1 MTRRVVNTIS
11 AVLAGILVLTL
22 AGLVIGRMM
31 FAEPGVPEIRSVR
44 AALEADRIL
53 FVFAHPDD
61 EILVTELISRAVAEG
76 IEVTTLTATRGEAG
90 TQYPPVVD
98 QAWLGVVREAEL
110 RRHGFALGVTRQI
123 VLGLPDGGVPDTPD
137 AELADMVRNVVEEIQ
152 PDVIVSFHPDSAIS
166 LHPDHMA
173 MGRAAENA
181 AGDTP
186 LLFVLGPRPGF
197 RRFGGEAQRQVAD
210 LQPEPFFA
218 IDADPHL
225 KLRAWNI
232 HQSQTRYIQGTTG
245 LPAWLLYSLWRQEYY
260 AWAEEAVTHRE

>member
-11 AVLAGILVLTL
+11 AVLAALLVLTL
-22 AGLVIGRMM
+22 AALVIGRML

-44 AALEADRIL
+44 STLEADRIL

-61 EILVTELISRAVAEG
+61 EILVTELIARAVEDG

-110 RRHGFALGVTRQI
+110 RRHGFALGITRQI

-137 AELADMVRNVVEEIQ
+137 AELADMVRAVIEDIQ

-181 AGDTP
+181 AGDAP

-197 RRFGGEAQRQVAD
+197 RRFGGENQQRVAD
-210 LQPEPFFA
+210 LQPEPDFA
-218 IDADPHL
+218 IDADPSL

-232 HQSQTRYIQGTTG
+232 HQSQTRYILGTAG

-260 AWAEEAVTHRE
+260 AWAEEAQ

>member
-1 MTRRVVNTIS
+1 MTRLVINTLS
-11 AVLAGILVLTL
+11 VVLALCLTL
-22 AGLVIGRMM
+22 ALAALVIGRML

-44 AALEADRIL
+44 DALEAERIL

-61 EILVTELISRAVAEG
+61 EILVTEMIARAVEEG

-98 QAWLGVVREAEL
+98 QAWLGVVREGEL
-110 RRHGFALGVTRQI
+110 RRHGYALGVQRQI

-137 AELADMVRNVVEEIQ
+137 AELAGLVRAVIEDVR
-152 PDVIVSFHPDSAIS
+152 PDVVVGFHPASGIS
-166 LHPDHMA
+166 MHPDHRA
-173 MGRAAENA
+173 MGRAAEIA

-197 RRFGGEAQRQVAD
+197 RRFGGESQRRVVD
-210 LQPEPFFA
+210 LQPEPDFA
-218 IDADPHL
+218 IDADPRL

-232 HQSQTRYIQGTTG
+232 HQSQTRYIQGTTE

-260 AWAEEAVTHRE
+260 AWADQDR

>member
-1 MTRRVVNTIS
+1 VTRLVVNTIS
-11 AVLAGILVLTL
+11 AVLAALLVLTL
-22 AGLVIGRMM
+22 AALVAGRMM

-44 AALEADRIL
+44 SALEADRLL

-61 EILVTELISRAVAEG
+61 EILVTEMISRAVAEG
-76 IEVTTLTATRGEAG
+76 IEVTTVTATRGEAG

-137 AELADMVRNVVEEIQ
+137 AELADMVRAVIDDVR
-152 PDVIVSFHPDSAIS
+152 PDVIVGFHPASGIS
-166 LHPDHMA
+166 MHPDHRA
-173 MGRAAENA
+173 MGRAAELA
-181 AGDTP
+181 AGDIP
-186 LLFVLGPRPGF
+186 LLYVLGPRPGF
-197 RRFGGEAQRQVAD
+197 RHFGGEAQRQVAG
-210 LQPEPFFA
+210 LQPEPSFA
-218 IDADPHL
+218 IDADPRL

-260 AWAEEAVTHRE
+260 AWSEEAAAPRE

>member
-1 MTRRVVNTIS
+1 VTRLILNTVS
-11 AVLAGILVLTL
+11 VVLAALLVLTL

-61 EILVTELISRAVAEG
+61 EILVTELIARAVDEG
-76 IEVTTLTATRGEAG
+76 IEVTTLTATRGEGG
-90 TQYPPVVD
+90 TQYPPLVD
-98 QAWLGVVREAEL
+98 QQYLGVVREAEL

-137 AELADMVRNVVEEIQ
+137 AELAGMVRAVIGEVR
-152 PDVIVSFHPDSAIS
+152 PDVIVGFHPASGIS
-166 LHPDHMA
+166 MHPDHRA
-173 MGRAAENA
+173 MGRAAELA
-181 AGDTP
+181 AGDIP
-186 LLFVLGPRPGF
+186 LLYVLGPRPGF

-210 LQPEPFFA
+210 LQPEPDFA
-218 IDADPHL
+218 INADPRL

-232 HQSQTRYIQGTTG
+232 HQSQTRYIQGTAG
-245 LPAWLLYSLWRQEYY
+245 LPAWVLYSLWRQEYY
-260 AWAEEAVTHRE
+260 AWAEEEGMR